1 MKIKQFAT
9 VLILTAFS
17 FFSGMPAGFTQKKM
31 PSFIPDTP
39 WSFLSTTA
47 TQAYQFVKAHPTY
60 DGRGVVVIV
69 CDSGVDVDTQ
79 GLLKTTTGEKKI
91 IDVQDFSG
99 EGDVHLSKA
108 KKGEENGEKFLKDA
122 SDRKLFHYDK
132 LALTPADSTYWIGFL
147 DESKYKNSGVPDFN
161 NNGKR
166 NDLFG
171 VVAFKVKKGDK
182 TEWVAYVDT
191 DADGQLDD
199 EHPVRDYHVNYDV
212 IHLRGRDTAKKQELM
227 SFALN
232 IRPAQKIASFF
243 FADNA
248 HGTHVSGIIAGYQIN
263 GQPTLNGIAPG
274 AQIIGLKIGN
284 NTLAGGSTTS
294 GSMKKAFEYGV
305 KWAKNHPDK
314 AVVFNLSYG
323 IGSEIE
329 GHSDIDRFVDRILK
343 ENENIAICISN
354 GNEGPGISSTG
365 TPAASFWAIS
375 SGALMPWRSA
385 RDSYGATIK
394 RDVILPFSS
403 RGGEIPKPDVVSPGA
418 AMSSVPPYAHSEN
431 FWGTSMAS
439 PQTTG
444 AVALLMSAAKQQ
456 KPPIPIRGALI
467 KRALKFG
474 ARWLP
479 YYNALDQGGGVVD
492 IPKAF
497 EILKKYARRHEEKQ
511 VLDYKI
517 TTNSPIFPDDLG
529 PTAYWRAG
537 GYFPNGSDQQI
548 FHVTAIFPKEKTP
561 DGIEHFYRAFN
572 LKSDAPWLVVPKHA
586 TYIRADERATIP
598 VRYDASKLTK
608 PGLYVGKVVAYL
620 KKGHGDKFSRSN
632 AEFELWNTLVVP
644 YEFTSANSYEK
655 TWRAETL
662 EPGMIRRYFL
672 QVPPGA
678 SGMTL
683 SMKASPRKWARMRMQ
698 LFDPMGRK
706 AGATGYASSKLGNK
720 VTLSVAGEDLTP
732 GIWELVTIADF
743 RNPKT
748 STYNLE
754 ARFAGFQLKPNV
766 IRDFSYSLGK
776 QPRGKF
782 TVTNLFDRTCRGYA
796 TGQILGF
803 EKTSCKKSSGKDRI
817 RYRIRVGENVQR
829 VEFKIQMSPE
839 DFNKFTDIATNIYDA
854 RGRAVVQNGLT
865 YDRLT
870 LEFFNPKPGT
880 YTLEVWG
887 AYTNPKKKSPWKF
900 KLRERYFVKAPI
912 TVHLKKE
919 GTGHFYF
926 YPDIPETVDFTLDKS
941 PQIPPEGMHLFGE
954 IRFLDNRTRQVVTV
968 LPIRIAAKLAE

>member
-1 MKIKQFAT
+1 MKIKTVFAAI
-9 VLILTAFS
+9 VLTGVAWL
-17 FFSGMPAGFTQKKM
+17 SGVQTGAAQKKM
-31 PSFIPDTP
+31 PAFIPDTP

-47 TQAYQFVKAHPTY
+47 TQAYQFIKAHPTY
-60 DGRGVVVIV
+60 DGRGVVVFV
-69 CDSGVDVDTQ
+69 CDSGVDLDTQ

-99 EGDVHLSKA
+99 EGDVHLTKA

-122 SDRKLFHYDK
+122 RDRKLFHYDK
-132 LALTPADSTYWIGFL
+132 LVWSPIDSTYWIGFL

-171 VVAFKVKKGDK
+171 VVAFKVKKDGK
-182 TEWVAYVDT
+182 TQWLAYVDT

-199 EHPVRDYHVNYDV
+199 EHPVQDYHIHYDV
-212 IHLRGRDTAKKQELM
+212 IHLRGRDTTKKQELM

-232 IRPAQKIASFF
+232 IRPAKKIASFF

-294 GSMKKAFEYGV
+294 GSMKKAFGYGV
-305 KWAKNHPDK
+305 KWAKEHPDK
-314 AVVFNLSYG
+314 AVVFNMSYG

-329 GHSDIDRFVDRILK
+329 GHSDIDRFIDRILK
-343 ENENIAICISN
+343 ENENLAICISN
-354 GNEGPGISSTG
+354 GNEGPGISTTG

-375 SGALMPWRSA
+375 SGALMPWQSA

-418 AMSSVPPYAHSEN
+418 AMSSVPPYARGEN

-456 KPPIPIRGALI
+456 KPPVAIRGALI

-479 YYNALDQGGGVVD
+479 YYTALDQGGGVVD

-497 EILKKYARRHEEKQ
+497 KILKKYARRHEEKQ

-517 TTNSPIFPDDLG
+517 TTDSPIFPDDIG

-537 GYFPNGSDQQI
+537 GYFPGGTDQQI
-548 FHVTAIFPKEKTP
+548 FHVTAIFPKKKTP
-561 DGIEHFYRAFN
+561 DEIEHFYRAFN
-572 LKSDAPWLVVPKHA
+572 LKSDAPWLLVPKHA

-620 KKGHGDKFSRSN
+620 KGGRGDKFGREN

-644 YEFTSANSYEK
+644 YEFTSANKYQK
-655 TWRAETL
+655 VWHAEAL
-662 EPGMIRRYFL
+662 KPGMTRRYFL

-678 SGMTL
+678 SGMAL
-683 SMKASPRKWARMRMQ
+683 SMKGTPGKWSRMRMQ

-720 VTLSVAGEDLTP
+720 VALSVTSENLEP

-748 STYNLE
+748 SYYNLE
-754 ARFAGFQLKPNV
+754 VRFAGFQLKPEV
-766 IRDFSYSLGK
+766 IRNFAYKLGK
-776 QPRGKF
+776 NPKGTF
-782 TVTNLFDRTCRGYA
+782 TVTNLFNRVFRGYA

-803 EKTSCKKSSGKDRI
+803 EKVSCKKSSGQDRV
-817 RYRIRVGENVQR
+817 RYRFKVPENVKQ
-829 VEFKIQMSPE
+829 VEFKIQMSPD
-839 DFNKFTDIATNIYDA
+839 DFNKFTDIATNIYDSK
-854 RGRAVVQNGLT
+854 GRAVVQNGLT

-870 LEFFNPKPGT
+870 LNFFNPKPGS
-880 YTLEVWG
+880 YTLEVWA
-887 AYTNPKKKSPWKF
+887 AYTNPGKKSPWKF
-900 KLRERYFVKAPI
+900 QLTERYFVRSPI
-912 TVHLKKE
+912 AVHLKKE

-926 YPDIPETVDFTLDKS
+926 YPDIPEKVNFTLEKS
-941 PQIPPEGMHLFGE
+941 PRIPPEGMYLFGE
-954 IRFLDNRTRQVVTV
+954 IRFLDNRTRQVVTT
-968 LPIRIAAKLAE
+968 LPVKLKAKLE

>member
-1 MKIKQFAT
+1 MRIRTRWTFWALALLFVSTAAVFA
-9 VLILTAFS
+9 
-17 FFSGMPAGFTQKKM
+17 QKKM
-31 PSFIPDTP
+31 PSFMPEKP
-39 WSFLSTTA
+39 WSFLSTSA
-47 TQAYQFVKAHPTY
+47 TQAYQFIHAHPTY

-99 EGDVHLSKA
+99 EGDVPLSKA
-108 KKGEENGEKFLKDA
+108 KKGETNGEKFLEDA
-122 SDRKLFHYDK
+122 GGHKLFHYDK
-132 LALTPADSTYWIGFL
+132 LALSPADSTYWIGFL
-147 DESKYKNSGVPDFN
+147 DESKFKNSAVQDFN
-161 NNGKR
+161 NNGR
-166 NDLFG
+166 RTDRFG
-171 VVAFKVKKGDK
+171 VVAFKVKKGAK

-199 EHPVRDYHVNYDV
+199 EHPVRDYHVQYDV
-212 IHLRGRDTAKKQELM
+212 IHLRGRNTAKKAELL

-232 IRPAQKIASFF
+232 IRPAKKIASFF
-243 FADNA
+243 FADNP

-294 GSMKKAFEYGV
+294 GSMKRAFEYGV

-329 GHSDIDRFVDRILK
+329 GRSAIDRFIDRILK

-375 SGALMPWRSA
+375 SGAIMPWRSA
-385 RDSYGATIK
+385 RDSYGASLK

-418 AMSSVPPYAHSEN
+418 AMSSVPPYARSEN

-479 YYNALDQGGGVVD
+479 EYNALDQGGGVVD

-497 EILKKYARRHEEKQ
+497 RILQKYAKRHEEKQ

-517 TTNSPIFPDDLG
+517 TTTSPIFPDDIG

-537 GYFPNGSDQQI
+537 GYFPHGADRQI
-548 FHVTAIFPKEKTP
+548 FHVTAIFPKRKTP
-561 DGIEHFYRAFN
+561 DEIEHFYRAFN
-572 LKSDAPWLVVPKHA
+572 LKSDSPWLIVPKKA

-598 VRYDASKLTK
+598 VRYDASKLAH

-620 KKGHGDKFSRSN
+620 KGGRGDKFSREN
-632 AEFELWNTLVVP
+632 AEFELWNSIVVP
-644 YEFTSANSYEK
+644 YTFTAANHYRQNWWKE
-655 TWRAETL
+655 AL
-662 EPGMIRRYFL
+662 NPGMIKRYFL

-678 SGMTL
+678 SGMIL
-683 SMKASPRKWARMRMQ
+683 SLKPTPRKWGVVRMQ

-706 AGATGYASSKLGNK
+706 AGATGYASSKLGNE
-720 VTLSVAGEDLTP
+720 VALNVVNGELQP

-743 RNPKT
+743 RNPKI
-748 STYNLE
+748 SFYDLE
-754 ARFAGFQLKPNV
+754 ARFAGFKLTPDR
-766 IRDFSYSLGK
+766 IRNFTYRLGK
-776 QPRGKF
+776 KPRGTF
-782 TVTNLFDRTCRGYA
+782 TVTNLFDQTFRGFA

-803 EKTSCKKSSGKDRI
+803 EKTSCKKSGGKDRV
-817 RYRIRVGENVQR
+817 RYHFRVGDNVTQ
-829 VEFKIQMSPE
+829 VQFKIQMSPE

-854 RGRAVVQNGLT
+854 AGRAVVQNGLT

-870 LEFFNPKPGT
+870 LSFFNPKPGT

-887 AYTNPKKKSPWKF
+887 AYTNPAKKSPWKF
-900 KLRERYFVKAPI
+900 KLTERYFVRTPI
-912 TVHLKKE
+912 AVHLKKE

-926 YPDIPETVDFTLDKS
+926 YPDIPEKVDFTLDKS
-941 PQIPPEGMHLFGE
+941 PEIPPEGMHLFGE
-954 IRFLDNRTRQVVTV
+954 IKFLDNRTRHVVTV
-968 LPIRIAAKLAE
+968 LPIRLEAKLAE